1 MMDLLELQEEVAKDI
16 LKELKEIEI
25 SILSK
30 INTLGESDL
39 SHPGMKAVDWVHD
52 ACHTRMLKRGPI
64 DSMSVKR
71 KKHEEDQGE

>member
-1 MMDLLELQEEVAKDI
+1 MKDLLELQEEVAKDV

-30 INTLGESDL
+30 INTLGENDL
-39 SHPGMKAVDWVHD
+39 SHPDMKAVDWVHD

-71 KKHEEDQGE
+71 SKQSEEKGE